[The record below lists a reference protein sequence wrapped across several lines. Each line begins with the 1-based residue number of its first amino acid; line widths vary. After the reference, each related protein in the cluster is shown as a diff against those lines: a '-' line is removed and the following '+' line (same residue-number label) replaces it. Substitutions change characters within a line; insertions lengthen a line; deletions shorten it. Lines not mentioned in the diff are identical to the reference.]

1 MADETLDFDVRVN
14 AHTPQLPQAIALLQ
28 QLDTRLASIDA
39 GLNRFTAST
48 QKIQRF
54 GGAVQGVTKS
64 FTELASALY
73 LVERTFGAASRV
85 WGAFDAAGSYAI
97 SAMGGRTS
105 TIRAMTQL
113 TGSRDQAALEFYRG
127 QQFSQRTDFTAE
139 QIEKS
144 QTRLMAQGFRD
155 KELYAT
161 LFAASDLAAMMPG
174 NKNETLDR
182 ITMALSQIKSKG
194 RLQGEELTQQLAEAG
209 LNTTLVKQQL
219 MGAYGLKSTQEVDK
233 LMSKG
238 GVSADVALPAIQRAI
253 LAQLGTAR
261 AGEYAAGSSGSVQ
274 SLISN
279 REEAVKNLL
288 KSFDADQ
295 NLPAMD
301 RYKAALKEQGR
312 LFDINSKT
320 GRQLSLVMQDLAN
333 TALDGKSAW
342 DEFQSSFIDSFAESY
357 TQSLTKTGR
366 NFAASSIDQLDLLGR
381 SIGRLGSMAALAVN
395 STDGLTGRVIRSL
408 NDEIDA
414 IGNTQKASTEA
425 RIRATVEGSLPG
437 RVAMGIRSMQED
449 AYNRLLGRGGEGVDV
464 FAEVA
469 RARRE
474 GERARGEFGEFTGA
488 GEGGGPPG
496 KNLFEF
502 GLDLKFK
509 SKAAKAESKQKDKA
523 DPYRGVFWAY
533 QGAVGEGRWASPSV
547 ADMVKTQRE
556 TATAITSSVSTA
568 TGQAPVTIV
577 IQGYEKNKIDLA
589 NTIVATLGRQNR
601 QPR

>member
-161 LFAASDLAAMMPG
+161 LFAASDLASMMPG

-320 GRQLSLVMQDLAN
+320 GGQLSLIMQDLAN

-342 DEFQSSFIDSFAESY
+342 TEFQTSFIESFSQSY
-357 TQSLTKTGR
+357 TEALSKQGR
-366 NFAASSIDQLDLLGR
+366 NFVSSSIDQIDMLGR
-381 SIGRLGSMAALAVN
+381 SIGRLGSVASMAVN
-395 STDGLTGRVIRSL
+395 STDSLLGSMVGAL
-408 NDEIDA
+408 NDELYA
-414 IGNTQKASTEA
+414 ISETQKAKGGTYARAVFEA
-425 RIRATVEGSLPG
+425 TPLG
-437 RVAMGIRSMQED
+437 RVASGLKAAQQAE
-449 AYNRLLGRGGEGVDV
+449 YNWLFNKGGEGVDV
-464 FAEVA
+464 FAAVA

-488 GEGGGPPG
+488 GTGGGPPG
-496 KNLFEF
+496 KSLFDF
-502 GLDLKFK
+502 GLNLKFK
-509 SKAAKAESKQKDKA
+509 PKAAKPDTGKDKTE
-523 DPYRGVFWAY
+523 PYRGVFWSY
-533 QGAVGEGRWASPSV
+533 QGAVGDGRWASSNV
-547 ADMVKTQRE
+547 ADMLKTQRE

-589 NTIVATLGRQNR
+589 NTIVSTLGRQNR